1 MVTYISHNSVMN
13 IVEGISVI
21 IAQNN
26 GESSSFEQMWAS
38 KDDRSKLDIYYREA
52 IGDLENNL
60 TKWLAQSNVQFSMN
74 PGYEADD
81 YILYLTMPRF
91 WPVKL
96 TGLFGNKIQDYMVHS
111 VVAGWLNTF
120 AGLTVK
126 ADYATMA
133 GQDLQDVR
141 EILEKR
147 AFYFEDSN
155 RQADP
160 KEKPTENAGS
170 AVNRQA
176 DPKERPNENAGSAS
190 SRMDDKR
197 KGDGDGEGP
206 NAGMR
211 NIDNAHKD
219 KSAPSCCC
227 HQNKRH
233 RDNGRVHITH
243 DTTDWSG
250 GITPEFPK
258 HKPHK

>member
-26 GESSSFEQMWAS
+26 GESASFEQMWAS
-38 KDDRSKLDIYYREA
+38 HDDRAKLDIYYREA
-52 IGDLENNL
+52 IGDLEKTL
-60 TKWLAQSNVQFSMN
+60 TKWLAQSSVQFSMD
-74 PGYEADD
+74 PGAEAND

-91 WPVKL
+91 WPEKL

-111 VVAGWLNTF
+111 VIAGWLNTF

-126 ADYATMA
+126 EDYATMA
-133 GQDLQDVR
+133 GQDLQDAR
-141 EILEKR
+141 DILEKR
-147 AFYFEDSN
+147 EFKFDGSN
-155 RQADP
+155 RQVDP

-170 AVNRQA
+170 A
-176 DPKERPNENAGSAS
+176 S
-190 SRMDDKR
+190 SRNEDKI
-197 KGDGDGEGP
+197 KGDSDGEGP
-206 NAGMR
+206 DTGMR
-211 NIDNAHKD
+211 RIDNAHKD
-219 KSAPSCCC
+219 KPAPPCCC

-250 GITPEFPK
+250 GITPEFPRR
-258 HKPHK
+258 KPHK